1 VDPAAPW
8 GRDPDTGKPLSD
20 KSAAAAGCLQLF
32 FGMFG
37 IGRFY
42 IGSTTIAGVQLG
54 LTLLGGATTIIFI
67 GFFILF
73 GVAMW
78 ALIDAITIFSG
89 NVTDNYGR
97 KLR

>member
-1 VDPAAPW
+1 M
-8 GRDPDTGKPLSD
+8 S
-20 KSAAAAGCLQLF
+20 
-32 FGMFG
+32 
-37 IGRFY
+37 
-42 IGSTTIAGVQLG
+42 IAGVQLG

-78 ALIDAITIFSG
+78 ALIDAIMIFSG